1 MYNDISLCSNEECPY
16 RSDCGRGIDSQG
28 LYHSSTPFKLK
39 DGKCM
44 FFLPK
49 SADLDK
55 YYQAIPVPMVIDIE
69 VIVEPE
75 ELMVSRCYG
84 CGEPTS
90 EYAQCR
96 TKDNAINICKPCLV
110 LLDDVSFKSKSFS
123 YKSLVTANF

>member
-1 MYNDISLCSNEECPY
+1 
-16 RSDCGRGIDSQG
+16 
-28 LYHSSTPFKLK
+28 
-39 DGKCM
+39 M